1 MTIECEIESDSILN
15 LVVCQSG
22 QTEYT
27 FSGQLPKESNATL
40 RVDRESN
47 WGMTVPSSVSKHQNI
62 LSNAACVI
70 LPVGPGKQR
79 LCNNC
84 FSVTHSVKVRH
95 DCESFSFCSVDC
107 MASSRILL
115 DNCGEL
121 ITRIRNWNKNNLN
134 FDPSQYSELAVLLVL
149 FLHECSILSGLHQ
162 TLQGSPRNACRDAD
176 VDRK

>member
-27 FSGQLPKESNATL
+27 FSEELPKKTNATL

-47 WGMTVPSSVSKHQNI
+47 WGITVPSSVSKHENI
-62 LSNAACVI
+62 LSNVACVS

-84 FSVTHSVKVRH
+84 YSVTHSVKVRH
-95 DCESFSFCSVDC
+95 DCESFSFCSVEC

-115 DNCGEL
+115 DNCAEL

-134 FDPSQYSELAVLLVL
+134 FDPSQYSELAVLSVL
-149 FLHECSILSGLHQ
+149 FLHECSITNGLRPA
-162 TLQGSPRNACRDAD
+162 LQGSSKNACRDAD
-176 VDRK
+176 VDS

>member
-1 MTIECEIESDSILN
+1 MTIECEIESDSILK

-27 FSGQLPKESNATL
+27 FSEELTKKTNATL

-47 WGMTVPSSVSKHQNI
+47 WGVSVPSSVSKHENI
-62 LSNAACVI
+62 LSNVAYVS
-70 LPVGPGKQR
+70 LPVGPGKLR

-84 FSVTHSVKVRH
+84 YSVTHSVKVRH
-95 DCESFSFCSVDC
+95 DCESFSFCSVEC

-115 DNCGEL
+115 DNCAEL

-134 FDPSQYSELAVLLVL
+134 FDPSQYSELSVLLIL
-149 FLHECSILSGLHQ
+149 FLHECSITNGLCPA
-162 TLQGSPRNACRDAD
+162 LQGSSKNACRDAD
-176 VDRK
+176 VDSK